1 MDEADSRFHRY
12 WEQAWRTKW
21 GGAADAAGMTMLA
34 GGALMTSPFFAET
47 PVGVSSGLAAVG
59 AAWLAH
65 RLSRTWNERPIQPS
79 KLNIKSA
86 TLPKG
91 DGILLGYTTD
101 NGRAFTIPDDDIMR
115 HVLIV
120 GQSGVGKTVA
130 GSLMLF
136 QQIQRGGGL
145 LFVDA
150 KIDIDNLNSI
160 YRMAAWCG
168 REHDVLVINP
178 GDPSLSNLYNPILAG
193 DPDEKAATILATIPQ
208 SENSPGTDFYRQ
220 AANQGLVTLIA
231 ALQAAGLP
239 YNFLDLSILLTNP
252 KALNDLEQTVVQRA
266 PKHKATIGLQLFLEQ
281 YKVPTKEGG
290 TTVDMK
296 RLKETF
302 GGIGGRMFTFG
313 TGNFG
318 EVMNTYDP
326 EVKLFEAIRDNK
338 IIYVALPTMGKA
350 EAASNFGKLLIG
362 DLRTAVSKVQ
372 LLPAH
377 ERPNP
382 SFLCFLDEAGSYV
395 TPSLSRLFEQAR
407 SANMILMPA
416 VQTLAN
422 FEAVSPE
429 FAQMVVGNTWTKIY
443 FKLGSQETAEAAADL
458 IGMRRRVA
466 RTVSY
471 SDSRSTS
478 KSFLRATPE
487 SSSSD
492 GGGVS
497 ETEKEEETYRVS
509 PDDLK
514 ALDKGECIV
523 TFGGDALYNLR
534 VPLLRLAPEAYKA
547 FGDYRVKRFRDNR
560 VKGLD
565 LFKNHDRYVSKSK
578 GGDFEG

>member
-1 MDEADSRFHRY
+1 MEESNASLTQY
-12 WEQAWRTKW
+12 LEQAWRTKW
-21 GGAADAAGMTMLA
+21 GGAGDAASMIALG
-34 GGALMTSPFFAET
+34 GGALLTSPYFAQT
-47 PVGVSSGLAAVG
+47 PSFVAAG
-59 AAWLAH
+59 CAAAGSAWIAH
-65 RLSRTWNERPIQPS
+65 RLSKTWNEKPIQRS
-79 KLNIKSA
+79 KLNIRSA
-86 TLPKG
+86 NVPKG

-101 NGRAFTIPDDDIMR
+101 DGRAFKIPDEDIMR
-115 HVLIV
+115 HILII

-150 KIDIDNLNSI
+150 KIDIDNLNDI

-168 REHDVLVINP
+168 RESDVLVINP
-178 GDPSLSNLYNPILAG
+178 GNPAISNTYNPILEG

-252 KALNDLEQTVVQRA
+252 KALNDLEQTVQQKA

-290 TTVDMK
+290 TTIDMK

-313 TGNFG
+313 TQNFG
-318 EVMNTYDP
+318 DVMNTYDP

-350 EAASNFGKLLIG
+350 EAASNFGKLLVG

-372 LLPAH
+372 LLPKQ

-382 SFLCFLDEAGSYV
+382 AFLCFLDEAGSYV

-429 FAQMVVGNTWTKIY
+429 FAQMVIGNTWTKIY
-443 FKLGSQETAEAAADL
+443 FKLGSQETATAAADL

-466 RTVSY
+466 KTVAY
-471 SDSRSTS
+471 SDNKSTS
-478 KSFLRATPE
+478 KAFLRATPD

-509 PDDLK
+509 PDNLK
-514 ALDKGECIV
+514 SLDKGECIV
-523 TFGGDALYNLR
+523 TLGGDALFNLR
-534 VPLLRLAPEAYKA
+534 VPMLILSGEAREK
-547 FGDYRVKRFRDNR
+547 FGDYQVKRFRSNH

-565 LFKNHDRYVSKSK
+565 LFKNYDRYVSKSK